1 MISWGLKTRNIR
13 PIGLDIGHSNIRMI
27 QLSVN
32 DKIVRVSAADSIR
45 IGTEIKDDP
54 EEKKKF
60 LISALNEI
68 LNKGRFYGRDVISC
82 LPNDKLKVTSFRLS
96 ETKDQEIRDAL
107 KKEAQQRFG
116 LDPDKDTIEHMI
128 AGAVQQGDMIK
139 NELIMFAVEQ
149 DAINKHIQFL
159 EEAGFRPMGIDIA
172 PCALFRCYSRLLR
185 RQEDHEETIV
195 FVDVGS
201 RFTTVVFGRGKEI
214 SFIKQIPI
222 GGDKFNH
229 EIASKLGVS
238 IDEAEMLRQK
248 LQFERSKE
256 EKSIMVRESK
266 DAVDYSG
273 LDASTRQVIVDSIGK
288 VAEELTKEI
297 SLCFIYYSVTFRG
310 KRVSRAI
317 FSGGEAYEN
326 ILLSIL
332 KRQLS
337 VEVEVA
343 QPLRGFNM
351 ANNEFKS
358 DKQGLMCEWA
368 VATGTGLKGIN
379 PSFLGGMEN

>member
-1 MISWGLKTRNIR
+1 L
-13 PIGLDIGHSNIRMI
+13 
-27 QLSVN
+27 
-32 DKIVRVSAADSIR
+32 
-45 IGTEIKDDP
+45 
-54 EEKKKF
+54 
-60 LISALNEI
+60 
-68 LNKGRFYGRDVISC
+68 
-82 LPNDKLKVTSFRLS
+82 
-96 ETKDQEIRDAL
+96 
-107 KKEAQQRFG
+107 
-116 LDPDKDTIEHMI
+116 
-128 AGAVQQGDMIK
+128 
-139 NELIMFAVEQ
+139 
-149 DAINKHIQFL
+149 
-159 EEAGFRPMGIDIA
+159 
-172 PCALFRCYSRLLR
+172 
-185 RQEDHEETIV
+185 HEETIV

>member
-159 EEAGFRPMGIDIA
+159 A
-172 PCALFRCYSRLLR
+172 
-185 RQEDHEETIV
+185 
-195 FVDVGS
+195 
-201 RFTTVVFGRGKEI
+201 
-214 SFIKQIPI
+214 
-222 GGDKFNH
+222 
-229 EIASKLGVS
+229 
-238 IDEAEMLRQK
+238 
-248 LQFERSKE
+248 
-256 EKSIMVRESK
+256 
-266 DAVDYSG
+266 
-273 LDASTRQVIVDSIGK
+273 
-288 VAEELTKEI
+288 
-297 SLCFIYYSVTFRG
+297 
-310 KRVSRAI
+310 
-317 FSGGEAYEN
+317 
-326 ILLSIL
+326 
-332 KRQLS
+332 
-337 VEVEVA
+337 
-343 QPLRGFNM
+343 
-351 ANNEFKS
+351 
-358 DKQGLMCEWA
+358 
-368 VATGTGLKGIN
+368 
-379 PSFLGGMEN
+379 